1 MAAARAGA
9 SAIELAYRYI
19 GKRERTVA
27 EVRARL
33 QRAELPAGE
42 IEEALTEL
50 QQLGYIDDARYARML
65 VQDKRA
71 LEGWGRLRIIRTLRQ
86 HGVAEHVIEAAL
98 AAEDDERS
106 DGGDSGDGEIE
117 RALEVLARRF
127 PAGLSDPSERQRAF
141 GVLTRKGYAGESAA
155 AALRRFARGDGV

>member
-9 SAIELAYRYI
+9 SAIELAYRYL

-33 QRAELPAGE
+33 QRAELPTGE
-42 IEEALTEL
+42 IEEALAEL
-50 QQLGYIDDARYARML
+50 QQLGYVDDARYARML

-71 LEGWGRLRIIRTLRQ
+71 LEGWGRLRIVRTLRQ
-86 HGVAEHVIEAAL
+86 HGVAEQVIEAAL
-98 AAEDDERS
+98 AAEDGERGDDEV
-106 DGGDSGDGEIE
+106 E
-117 RALEVLARRF
+117 RALEVLERRF
-127 PAGLSDPSERQRAF
+127 PAGLLDPSDRRRAF

-155 AALRRFARGDGV
+155 AALRRFSRGGD